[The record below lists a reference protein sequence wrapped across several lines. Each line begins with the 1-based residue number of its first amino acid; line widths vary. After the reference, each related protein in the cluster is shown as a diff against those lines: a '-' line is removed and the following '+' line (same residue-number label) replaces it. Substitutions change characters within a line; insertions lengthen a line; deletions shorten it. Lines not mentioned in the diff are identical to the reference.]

1 MTSVSTSPRT
11 NTLALVSFIAAFMI
25 PVAGTIL
32 AVFALR
38 QLRTPGNRETGA
50 GLARWALV
58 IGPFGALI
66 QLIFIVVW
74 INVFFSALNGQPVG
88 G

>member
-1 MTSVSTSPRT
+1 MTSVSTTPRT

-25 PVAGTIL
+25 PVAGFIL

-38 QLRTPGNRETGA
+38 QLRAPGNRETGA

-58 IGPFGALI
+58 IAPVGALI
-66 QLIFIVVW
+66 QLIFIGVW
-74 INVFFSALNGQPVG
+74 ITLFFSALNGQAVG
-88 G
+88 S